1 MFAFLFINSPY
12 FMLSIESYVE
22 SFFLNHAKR
31 NILIAYSGGVDS
43 QVLLHCLASL
53 KNQNRLKS
61 LLRVCHVDH
70 GLSENSAQW
79 QDFATKQCQQLNI
92 PLEIVCVNVKVQ
104 AQKSLEALARDARY
118 NALKSSAT
126 DGDLIVTGHHSDD
139 QVETFL
145 LALKRGSGLKGLS
158 AMQQEMALGQQLLVR
173 PLLNFSRADIERYAK
188 KHQLSWIED
197 ESNIDERFDRNFL
210 RHQILPKLTQRW
222 PSINSTIARSAE
234 HCFEAQQLL
243 DELAQ
248 QDLVKSQFSK
258 NILDTAALLALTQA
272 RFNNTLRYFLS
283 VHNILMPSSQQLQ
296 QIRLQLSAEGDKSPM
311 VQLANCCLRRYKN
324 ELHLTDIFKDLS
336 SWQETVNLAELTET
350 KTLALPDN
358 LGNLTFSVDEA
369 KEHQKHCWQA
379 TILAPKPEQIVS
391 ISFVHQNP
399 KCSPQYRQHSR
410 SLKKVLQELA
420 IPPWL
425 RKRTPFLFYDGVL
438 VAVIGQF
445 VCKEYLGNETSEGLV
460 IAWES

>member
-1 MFAFLFINSPY
+1 
-12 FMLSIESYVE
+12 MLSIESHVE
-22 SFFLNHAKR
+22 AFFSNHANR

-53 KNQNRLKS
+53 RKQNRLKA

-70 GLSENSAQW
+70 GLSENSVQW

-92 PLEIVCVNVKVQ
+92 PLEVICVNVQVQ

-118 NALKSSAT
+118 NALKSVAN

-139 QVETFL
+139 QAETFL

-158 AMQQEMALGQQLLVR
+158 AMQKEMKLGQQLLVR

-188 KHQLSWIED
+188 EHQLSWIED

-210 RHQILPKLTQRW
+210 RHQILPRLTQRW
-222 PSINSTIARSAE
+222 PSMNSTIARSAE

-248 QDLVKSQFSK
+248 QDLAKSQLSK
-258 NILDTAALLALTQA
+258 NILDTAALMVLTQA

-283 VHNILMPSSQQLQ
+283 VHNMLMPSSQQLQ

-311 VQLANCCLRRYKN
+311 VQLANCCFRRYKN
-324 ELHLTDIFKDLS
+324 ELHLTDIYQDIS
-336 SWQETVNLAELTET
+336 VWQETVNLAGLTDI
-350 KTLALPDN
+350 KAVVLSLPDKIGS
-358 LGNLTFSVDEA
+358 LSFSFQQTE
-369 KEHQKHCWQA
+369 EHLNSFWQA
-379 TILAPKPEQIVS
+379 TVRAPKPGQIVS
-391 ISFVHQNP
+391 IGFSHQNP
-399 KCSPQYRQHSR
+399 KCLPQYRQHSR

-425 RKRTPFLFYDGVL
+425 RKRTPFVFYDGVL

-445 VCKEYLGNETSEGLV
+445 ICKEYLANETSEGLD

>member
-22 SFFLNHAKR
+22 AFFLNHANR

-43 QVLLHCLASL
+43 QVILHCLASL
-53 KNQNRLKS
+53 KNQDRLKAS
-61 LLRVCHVDH
+61 LRVCHIDH
-70 GLSENSAQW
+70 GLSENSVQW
-79 QDFATKQCQQLNI
+79 QDFATEQCNQLNI
-92 PLEIVCVNVKVQ
+92 PIEIVCVNVQVQ

-118 NALKSSAT
+118 NALKSVAK

-158 AMQQEMALGQQLLVR
+158 AMQKEMKLGQQLLVR

-188 KHQLSWIED
+188 EHQLAWIED

-210 RHQILPKLTQRW
+210 RHQISPKLSKRW

-248 QDLVKSQFSK
+248 QDLAKSQLSTRV
-258 NILDTAALLALTQA
+258 LDTATLLALTQA

-283 VHNILMPSSQQLQ
+283 MHNILMPSSQQLQ
-296 QIRLQLSAEGDKSPM
+296 QVRLQLCAEGDKSPM

-336 SWQETVNLAELTET
+336 SWQKTLNLTAATGT
-350 KTLALPDN
+350 KLLALPDN
-358 LGNLTFSVDEA
+358 LGRLTFSIGKTAD
-369 KEHQKHCWQA
+369 HQKHCWQA

-425 RKRTPFLFYDGVL
+425 RKRTPFVFYDGVL
-438 VAVIGQF
+438 VAVLGQF
-445 VCKEYLGNETSEGLV
+445 VCKEYLADHTTEALV
-460 IAWES
+460 IIWER